1 MSNPRLYRTNRRQR
15 QRPWPVN
22 IVPPPPPAPPGNVLL
37 SLNVITGLL
46 PVVLVLTVEGP
57 VTSVLIGGLAAT
69 GLIQIGNLV
78 TVLTPILGIGIY
90 TVVVSGPGG
99 TTTLPNA
106 IQIKL
111 L

>member
-1 MSNPRLYRTNRRQR
+1 M
-15 QRPWPVN
+15 
-22 IVPPPPPAPPGNVLL
+22 LL

-46 PVVLVLTVEGP
+46 PVVLVLTVQGP

-69 GLIQIGNLV
+69 GLIQVGNLV
-78 TVLTPILGIGIY
+78 TVLTPVLVVGIY

-99 TTTLPNA
+99 TTTLTNA
-106 IQIKL
+106 IEIKL

>member
-1 MSNPRLYRTNRRQR
+1 MTNPRSFRTDKRRHR
-15 QRPWPVN
+15 SWPTFPV
-22 IVPPPPPAPPGNVLL
+22 PPPAPPGNVLL

-46 PVVLVLTVEGP
+46 PVVLVLTVQGP

-69 GLIQIGNLV
+69 GLIQVGNLV
-78 TVLTPILGIGIY
+78 TVLTPVLVVGIY

-99 TTTLPNA
+99 TTTLTNA
-106 IQIKL
+106 IEIKL